1 MKMSNLFPSPYFKAS
16 DLSSGAITLKIKS
29 VDLETMGNGEKKP
42 VLYFIGQDKALVL
55 NKTNGHVIES
65 LYGDDTNGWAGRSI
79 QLTASTTE
87 FGGKIVGC
95 IRLRPSAR
103 DDLKEAEFV

>member
-1 MKMSNLFPSPYFKAS
+1 
-16 DLSSGAITLKIKS
+16 
-29 VDLETMGNGEKKP
+29 
-42 VLYFIGQDKALVL
+42 
-55 NKTNGHVIES
+55 VIES